1 MQAEGW
7 LTTRSMGCCRVG
19 RYFSY
24 VVIPLRE
31 SRFCWMPS
39 TVFFVGVVRSFALV
53 LWFVFVGVGVWL
65 CDVVL
70 IEGCG
75 GCWKC
80 WCIGTYHKG
89 CVVQTQSCLLVLIWL
104 KCFLMAGL
112 PTESQQGCVVA
123 TSKNVVVDWVF

>member
-1 MQAEGW
+1 
-7 LTTRSMGCCRVG
+7 
-19 RYFSY
+19 
-24 VVIPLRE
+24 
-31 SRFCWMPS
+31 MPS

-80 WCIGTYHKG
+80 WCTGTYHKG
-89 CVVQTQSCLLVLIWL
+89 CDVRTQSRLFVLIRL
-104 KCFLMAGL
+104 KYFFDGR
-112 PTESQQGCVVA
+112 VA
-123 TSKNVVVDWVF
+123 R